1 MIDAATLQKT
11 LPARLRAL
19 PEGHALD
26 VRTYKRDRGA
36 VFVRNGQDAWRVL
49 EHGYRSRDTVV
60 SGAGL
65 ARTVKD
71 LVRSEFPRS
80 NKIRV
85 YALGPF
91 DPERDAL
98 LPFKRI

>member
-1 MIDAATLQKT
+1 MIDAASLQKT

-36 VFVRNGQDAWRVL
+36 VFVRTGPDAWRVL
-49 EHGYRSRDTVV
+49 EHGYRTRDAVV
-60 SGAGL
+60 AGAEL

-71 LVRSEFPRS
+71 LVRNEFPRS

-91 DPERDAL
+91 DPDGDVL